1 LCRRS
6 TLGGKAGGF
15 DLDPGSQLHDVEH
28 LAQGRTFVEV
38 DAKRASHVTS
48 SKSAAPCRIT
58 TRRSARSA
66 ATASRITVRLTPV
79 AAIIS
84 CSVGNRE
91 PGGSLPLMISAVR
104 RATNSAVRRRGA
116 SSGCSSAS
124 LFGNGLVKGLTSS
137 RNVKSSYDLM
147 NNTHGV
153 FNQSAAPASPHDLGG
168 MNS

>member
-48 SKSAAPCRIT
+48 NKIA
-58 TRRSARSA
+58 RRSARSA

-91 PGGSLPLMISAVR
+91 PGGSLPLVISAVR